1 MKQPA
6 RPRRSRAFPPQE
18 PASAPES
25 APEDDR
31 RGADEVVEAP
41 QASAE
46 DEPRV
51 AAASIQGEE
60 SGSAREARF
69 LVGARAARIRRGSEA
84 GDERAARRE
93 RNRELRRSRREA
105 AARPSSG
112 EILRR
117 PIGQS
122 DAATVLG
129 SSEESATADL
139 NERRKERQQAQRR
152 LVITRIVTV
161 SAACVVAIAL
171 VWGIFFSPLFALD
184 MSKVSI
190 EGLGDD
196 SATTSEVQAAVEPF
210 ASTPLPRL
218 STSKVSAA
226 VGEVRLV
233 REAQVERTWPRGLR
247 VTVRP
252 RQAVLAVK
260 EGAAWSLVD
269 DQGVSLSTSPSMP
282 EGMAPTTLPDGD
294 ERSRAAG
301 EVAAIWAAMGD
312 ELRSQ
317 ITMITHD
324 GQTVSMTL
332 SNSRTLNWGVA
343 SENDLKAKVAQVLVS
358 QRQARTYDVSSPVHP
373 VTS

>member
-1 MKQPA
+1 MKQPP

-31 RGADEVVEAP
+31 RGAAEEVEAP
-41 QASAE
+41 QASM
-46 DEPRV
+46 R
-51 AAASIQGEE
+51 GEE
-60 SGSAREARF
+60 SGSEREAHF
-69 LVGARAARIRRGSEA
+69 STGARASRIRRGSEA
-84 GDERAARRE
+84 RDERTARRE

-105 AARPSSG
+105 AARPTSG
-112 EILRR
+112 DLLRR

-129 SSEESATADL
+129 SSDESATADL
-139 NERRKERQQAQRR
+139 GERRKERQLAQRR
-152 LVITRIVTV
+152 LVLTRIATV
-161 SAACVVAIAL
+161 SAVCVVVAAL

-184 MSKVSI
+184 TSKVSI
-190 EGLGDD
+190 EGLGEDG
-196 SATTSEVQAAVEPF
+196 ATTSEVQAAIQPF

-226 VGEVRLV
+226 IGQVRLV
-233 REAQVERTWPRGLR
+233 REAQVERTWPRGLKI
-247 VTVRP
+247 TVRP

-260 EGAAWSLVD
+260 EGNAWSLVD

-343 SENDLKAKVAQVLVS
+343 SENDLKAKVAQVLIS

>member
-1 MKQPA
+1 MKQPP

-31 RGADEVVEAP
+31 RGAAEVVEAP
-41 QASAE
+41 QASLG
-46 DEPRV
+46 DDSRT
-51 AAASIQGEE
+51 ASASMRGEE
-60 SGSAREARF
+60 SGSEREAHF
-69 LVGARAARIRRGSEA
+69 SMGARASRIRRGSEA
-84 GDERAARRE
+84 RDERAARRE

-105 AARPSSG
+105 AARPTSG
-112 EILRR
+112 DLLRR

-129 SSEESATADL
+129 SSDESATADL
-139 NERRKERQQAQRR
+139 SERRKERQLAQRR
-152 LVITRIVTV
+152 LVLTRIAT
-161 SAACVVAIAL
+161 
-171 VWGIFFSPLFALD
+171 SPLFALD
-184 MSKVSI
+184 TSKVSI
-190 EGLGDD
+190 EGLGEDG
-196 SATTSEVQAAVEPF
+196 ATTSEVQAAIEPF

-226 VGEVRLV
+226 IGQVRLV
-233 REAQVERTWPRGLR
+233 REAQVERTWPRGLK

-260 EGAAWSLVD
+260 EGNAWSLVD

-343 SENDLKAKVAQVLVS
+343 SENDLKAKVAQVLIS

>member
-1 MKQPA
+1 MKQPP
-6 RPRRSRAFPPQE
+6 RPRRSRALPPQE
-18 PASAPES
+18 PARAPES

-31 RGADEVVEAP
+31 RGAAEVVEAP

-269 DQGVSLSTSPSMP
+269 DQGVSLSSSPSMP

>member
-1 MKQPA
+1 MKQPP
-6 RPRRSRAFPPQE
+6 RPRRSRALPPQE
-18 PASAPES
+18 PASAPEF
-25 APEDDR
+25 APEDDL
-31 RGADEVVEAP
+31 RGADEVAEAP

-51 AAASIQGEE
+51 ASPSIQGEE

-69 LVGARAARIRRGSEA
+69 SAGARAARIRRGSEA

-93 RNRELRRSRREA
+93 RNRELRRLRREA

-139 NERRKERQQAQRR
+139 NERRKERQLAQRR
-152 LVITRIVTV
+152 LVITRIATV

-196 SATTSEVQAAVEPF
+196 NATISEVQAAVEPF

-226 VGEVRLV
+226 VGGVRLV
-233 REAQVERTWPRGLR
+233 REAQVERTWRRGLR

-269 DQGVSLSTSPSMP
+269 DQGVSLSSSPSMP

-343 SENDLKAKVAQVLVS
+343 SENDLKAKVAQVLIS

>member
-1 MKQPA
+1 MKQPP

-31 RGADEVVEAP
+31 RGAAEEVEAP

-69 LVGARAARIRRGSEA
+69 SAGARAARIRRGSEA

-152 LVITRIVTV
+152 LVITRIATV

-196 SATTSEVQAAVEPF
+196 NATISEVQAAVEPF

-226 VGEVRLV
+226 VGGVRLV
-233 REAQVERTWPRGLR
+233 REAQVARTWPRGLR

-269 DQGVSLSTSPSMP
+269 DQGVSLSSSPSMP

-343 SENDLKAKVAQVLVS
+343 SENDLKAKVAQVLIS

>member
-1 MKQPA
+1 MKQPP

-18 PASAPES
+18 PARAPES

-69 LVGARAARIRRGSEA
+69 LVGARASRIRRGSEA

-196 SATTSEVQAAVEPF
+196 SATTSEVQAAIEPF

-260 EGAAWSLVD
+260 EGAAWSLMD
-269 DQGVSLSTSPSMP
+269 DQGVSLSSSPSMP

-343 SENDLKAKVAQVLVS
+343 SENDLKAKVAQVLIS

>member
-1 MKQPA
+1 MKQPP
-6 RPRRSRAFPPQE
+6 RPRRSRALPPQE
-18 PASAPES
+18 PARAPES

-31 RGADEVVEAP
+31 RGVDEVVEAP

-51 AAASIQGEE
+51 AAASIQGEG

-69 LVGARAARIRRGSEA
+69 SAGARAARIRRGSEA

-152 LVITRIVTV
+152 LVITRIATV

-196 SATTSEVQAAVEPF
+196 SATTSEVQAAIQPF

-218 STSKVSAA
+218 STSQVSAA
-226 VGEVRLV
+226 VGGVRLV

-269 DQGVSLSTSPSMP
+269 DQGVSLSSSPSMP

-343 SENDLKAKVAQVLVS
+343 SENDLKAKVAQVLIS

>member
-1 MKQPA
+1 MKQPP
-6 RPRRSRAFPPQE
+6 RPRRSRALPPQE
-18 PASAPES
+18 PARAPES
-25 APEDDR
+25 ASEDDR

-51 AAASIQGEE
+51 ASPSIQGEE

-69 LVGARAARIRRGSEA
+69 SAGARAARIRRGSEA

-139 NERRKERQQAQRR
+139 NERRKERQLAQRR
-152 LVITRIVTV
+152 LVITRIATV

-196 SATTSEVQAAVEPF
+196 SATTAEVQAAVEPF

-226 VGEVRLV
+226 VGGVRLV

-260 EGAAWSLVD
+260 EGSVWSLVD
-269 DQGVSLSTSPSMP
+269 DQGVSLSSSPSMP

-343 SENDLKAKVAQVLVS
+343 SENDLKAKVAQVLIS

>member
-1 MKQPA
+1 MKQPP
-6 RPRRSRAFPPQE
+6 RPRRSRALPPQE

-25 APEDDR
+25 TREDDR
-31 RGADEVVEAP
+31 RGAAEVVEAP

-46 DEPRV
+46 DESRV
-51 AAASIQGEE
+51 DSASIQGE
-60 SGSAREARF
+60 GNGNAREARF
-69 LVGARAARIRRGSEA
+69 ATGARAARIQRGSEA
-84 GDERAARRE
+84 HDERAARRE

-139 NERRKERQQAQRR
+139 NERRKERQLAQRR
-152 LVITRIVTV
+152 LVLTRIATV
-161 SAACVVAIAL
+161 STACVMAIAL

-196 SATTSEVQAAVEPF
+196 NATTSEVQAAVEPF

-260 EGAAWSLVD
+260 EGSVWSLVD
-269 DQGVSLSTSPSMP
+269 DQGVSLSSSPSMP

-343 SENDLKAKVAQVLVS
+343 SENDLKAKVAQVLIS

>member
-1 MKQPA
+1 MKQPP

-31 RGADEVVEAP
+31 RGAAEEVEVP
-41 QASAE
+41 QASVE
-46 DEPRV
+46 DNSRT
-51 AAASIQGEE
+51 ASASTQGEE

-69 LVGARAARIRRGSEA
+69 SAGARAARIRRRSEA

-152 LVITRIVTV
+152 LVITRIATV

-196 SATTSEVQAAVEPF
+196 SATTSEVQAAIQPF

-233 REAQVERTWPRGLR
+233 REAQVARTWPRGLR

-269 DQGVSLSTSPSMP
+269 DQGVSLSSSPSMP

-343 SENDLKAKVAQVLVS
+343 SENDLKAKVAQVLIS

>member
-1 MKQPA
+1 MKQPP
-6 RPRRSRAFPPQE
+6 RPRRSRALPPQE

-25 APEDDR
+25 TREDDR
-31 RGADEVVEAP
+31 RGAAEVVEAP

-46 DEPRV
+46 GESRV
-51 AAASIQGEE
+51 ASASMQGE
-60 SGSAREARF
+60 GNGNAREARF
-69 LVGARAARIRRGSEA
+69 ATGARAARIRRGSEA
-84 GDERAARRE
+84 HDERAARRE
-93 RNRELRRSRREA
+93 RNRALRRSRREA

-152 LVITRIVTV
+152 LVITRIATV

-196 SATTSEVQAAVEPF
+196 SATTSEVQAAIQPF

-226 VGEVRLV
+226 VGGVRLV
-233 REAQVERTWPRGLR
+233 REDQVERTWPRGLR

-269 DQGVSLSTSPSMP
+269 DQGVSLSSSPSMP

-343 SENDLKAKVAQVLVS
+343 SENDLKAKVAQVLIS

>member
-1 MKQPA
+1 MKQPP
-6 RPRRSRAFPPQE
+6 RPRRSRALPPQE

-25 APEDDR
+25 TREDDR
-31 RGADEVVEAP
+31 RGAAEVVEAP

-46 DEPRV
+46 GESRV
-51 AAASIQGEE
+51 ASASMQGE
-60 SGSAREARF
+60 GNGNAREARF
-69 LVGARAARIRRGSEA
+69 ATGARAARIRRGSEA
-84 GDERAARRE
+84 HDERAARRE

-122 DAATVLG
+122 DAVTVLG

-139 NERRKERQQAQRR
+139 NERRKERQLAQRR
-152 LVITRIVTV
+152 LVLTRIATV
-161 SAACVVAIAL
+161 STACVMAIAL

-196 SATTSEVQAAVEPF
+196 NATTSEVQAAVEPF

-269 DQGVSLSTSPSMP
+269 DQGVSLSSSPSMP

-343 SENDLKAKVAQVLVS
+343 SENDLKAKVAQVLIS

-373 VTS
+373 ITS

>member
-1 MKQPA
+1 MKQPP
-6 RPRRSRAFPPQE
+6 RPRRSRALPPQE
-18 PASAPES
+18 PARAPES

-269 DQGVSLSTSPSMP
+269 DQGVSLSSSPSMP

-343 SENDLKAKVAQVLVS
+343 SENDLKAKVAQVLIS

>member
-1 MKQPA
+1 MKQPP
-6 RPRRSRAFPPQE
+6 RPRRSRALPPQE

-25 APEDDR
+25 TREDDR
-31 RGADEVVEAP
+31 RGAAEVVEAP

-46 DEPRV
+46 DESRV
-51 AAASIQGEE
+51 DSASIQGE
-60 SGSAREARF
+60 GNGNAREARF
-69 LVGARAARIRRGSEA
+69 ATGARAARIQRGSEA
-84 GDERAARRE
+84 HNERAARRE

-122 DAATVLG
+122 DAVTVLG

-152 LVITRIVTV
+152 LVITRIATV

-233 REAQVERTWPRGLR
+233 REAHVERTWPRGLR

-269 DQGVSLSTSPSMP
+269 DQGVSLSSSPSMP

-343 SENDLKAKVAQVLVS
+343 SENDLKAKVAQVLIS

>member
-1 MKQPA
+1 MKQPP
-6 RPRRSRAFPPQE
+6 RPRRSRALPPQE
-18 PASAPES
+18 PASVPES

-31 RGADEVVEAP
+31 RGAAEVVEAP
-41 QASAE
+41 QASVE
-46 DEPRV
+46 DESRV
-51 AAASIQGEE
+51 ASASIQGEE
-60 SGSAREARF
+60 SGNARKARF
-69 LVGARAARIRRGSEA
+69 SAGARAARIRRGSEA

-105 AARPSSG
+105 ATRPSSG

-129 SSEESATADL
+129 SSEESAAADL
-139 NERRKERQQAQRR
+139 NERRKERQLAQRR
-152 LVITRIVTV
+152 LVLTRIATV

-196 SATTSEVQAAVEPF
+196 SATTSEVQAAIQPF

-218 STSKVSAA
+218 STSKASAA

-269 DQGVSLSTSPSMP
+269 DQGVSLSSSPSLP

-343 SENDLKAKVAQVLVS
+343 SENDLKAKVAQVLIS

>member
-1 MKQPA
+1 MKQPP
-6 RPRRSRAFPPQE
+6 RPRRSRALPPQE

-25 APEDDR
+25 TREDDR
-31 RGADEVVEAP
+31 RGAAEVVEAP

-46 DEPRV
+46 DESRV
-51 AAASIQGEE
+51 DSASIQGE
-60 SGSAREARF
+60 GNGNAREARF
-69 LVGARAARIRRGSEA
+69 ATGARAARIQRGSEA

-122 DAATVLG
+122 DAVTVLG

-152 LVITRIVTV
+152 LVITRIATV

-196 SATTSEVQAAVEPF
+196 SATTSEVQAAIQPF

-226 VGEVRLV
+226 VGGVRLV
-233 REAQVERTWPRGLR
+233 REAHVERTWPRGLR

-269 DQGVSLSTSPSMP
+269 DQGVSLSSSPSMP

-343 SENDLKAKVAQVLVS
+343 SENDLKAKVAQVLIS

>member
-1 MKQPA
+1 MKQPP
-6 RPRRSRAFPPQE
+6 RPRRSRALPPQE
-18 PASAPES
+18 PASAPEP

-41 QASAE
+41 QTSTE

-69 LVGARAARIRRGSEA
+69 SAGARAARIRRGSEA

-152 LVITRIVTV
+152 LVITRIATV

-226 VGEVRLV
+226 VGGVRLV
-233 REAQVERTWPRGLR
+233 REAHVERTWPRGLR

-269 DQGVSLSTSPSMP
+269 DQGVSLSSSPSMP

-343 SENDLKAKVAQVLVS
+343 SENDLKAKVAQVLIS

>member
-1 MKQPA
+1 MKQPP
-6 RPRRSRAFPPQE
+6 RPRRSRALPPQE
-18 PASAPES
+18 PASAPEP
-25 APEDDR
+25 AREDDR
-31 RGADEVVEAP
+31 RGAAEVVEVP
-41 QASAE
+41 QAST
-46 DEPRV
+46 
-51 AAASIQGEE
+51 QGEE

-69 LVGARAARIRRGSEA
+69 ATGARAARIRRGSEA

-152 LVITRIVTV
+152 LVITRIATV

-196 SATTSEVQAAVEPF
+196 SATISEVQAAVEPF

-226 VGEVRLV
+226 VGGVRLV

-269 DQGVSLSTSPSMP
+269 DQGVSLSSSPSMP

-343 SENDLKAKVAQVLVS
+343 SENDLKAKVAQVLIS

>member
-1 MKQPA
+1 MKQPP
-6 RPRRSRAFPPQE
+6 RPRRSRALPPQE
-18 PASAPES
+18 PARAPES
-25 APEDDR
+25 TREDDR
-31 RGADEVVEAP
+31 RGAAEVVEAP

-46 DEPRV
+46 DESRV
-51 AAASIQGEE
+51 DSASIQGE
-60 SGSAREARF
+60 GNGNAREARF
-69 LVGARAARIRRGSEA
+69 ATGARAARIQRGSEA
-84 GDERAARRE
+84 HDERAARRE

-122 DAATVLG
+122 DAVTVLG

-139 NERRKERQQAQRR
+139 NERRKERQLAQRR
-152 LVITRIVTV
+152 LVLTRIATV
-161 SAACVVAIAL
+161 STACVMAIAL

-196 SATTSEVQAAVEPF
+196 NATTSEVQAAVEPF

-260 EGAAWSLVD
+260 EGSVWSLVD
-269 DQGVSLSTSPSMP
+269 DQGVSLSSSPSMP

-343 SENDLKAKVAQVLVS
+343 SENDLKAKVAQVLIS

>member
-1 MKQPA
+1 MKQPP
-6 RPRRSRAFPPQE
+6 RPRRSRALPPQE
-18 PASAPES
+18 PARAPES
-25 APEDDR
+25 ASEDDR

-41 QASAE
+41 QTSAE

-60 SGSAREARF
+60 SGSAREVRF
-69 LVGARAARIRRGSEA
+69 SAGARAARIRRGSEA

-152 LVITRIVTV
+152 LVITRIATV

-196 SATTSEVQAAVEPF
+196 SATTSEVQAAIQPF

-226 VGEVRLV
+226 VGGVRLV
-233 REAQVERTWPRGLR
+233 REAHVERTWPRGLR

-269 DQGVSLSTSPSMP
+269 DQGVSLSSSPSMP

-343 SENDLKAKVAQVLVS
+343 SENDLKAKVAQVLIS

>member
-1 MKQPA
+1 MKQPP
-6 RPRRSRAFPPQE
+6 RPRRSRALPPQE
-18 PASAPES
+18 PARAPES
-25 APEDDR
+25 TPEDDR

-51 AAASIQGEE
+51 AAASIQGEG

-69 LVGARAARIRRGSEA
+69 SAGARAARIRRGSEA

-152 LVITRIVTV
+152 LVITRIATV

-196 SATTSEVQAAVEPF
+196 SATTSEVQAAIQPF

-226 VGEVRLV
+226 VGGVRLV

-260 EGAAWSLVD
+260 EGSAWSLVD
-269 DQGVSLSTSPSMP
+269 DQGVSLSSSPSMP

-301 EVAAIWAAMGD
+301 EVAAIWTAMGD

-343 SENDLKAKVAQVLVS
+343 SENDLKAKVAQVLIS

>member
-1 MKQPA
+1 MKQPP
-6 RPRRSRAFPPQE
+6 RPRRSRALPPQE
-18 PASAPES
+18 PARAPES

-139 NERRKERQQAQRR
+139 NERRKERRQAQRR

-269 DQGVSLSTSPSMP
+269 DQGVSLSSSPSMP

-343 SENDLKAKVAQVLVS
+343 SENDLKAKVAQVLIS

>member
-1 MKQPA
+1 MKQPP
-6 RPRRSRAFPPQE
+6 RPRRSRALPPQE

-25 APEDDR
+25 TREDDR

-41 QASAE
+41 QTSAE

-51 AAASIQGEE
+51 AAASIQGE
-60 SGSAREARF
+60 GNGNAREARF
-69 LVGARAARIRRGSEA
+69 ATGARAARIRRGSEA

-152 LVITRIVTV
+152 LVITRIATV

-196 SATTSEVQAAVEPF
+196 NATTSEVQAAIQPF

-233 REAQVERTWPRGLR
+233 REAHVERTWPRGLR

-260 EGAAWSLVD
+260 EGSVWSLVD
-269 DQGVSLSTSPSMP
+269 DQGVSLSSSPSMP

-343 SENDLKAKVAQVLVS
+343 SENDLKAKVAQVLIS

>member
-1 MKQPA
+1 MKQPP
-6 RPRRSRAFPPQE
+6 RPRRSRALPPQE

-25 APEDDR
+25 TREDDR
-31 RGADEVVEAP
+31 RGAAEVVEAP

-46 DEPRV
+46 GESRV
-51 AAASIQGEE
+51 ASASMQGE
-60 SGSAREARF
+60 GNGNAREARF
-69 LVGARAARIRRGSEA
+69 ATGARAARIRRGSEA
-84 GDERAARRE
+84 HDERAARRE

-117 PIGQS
+117 PSGQS
-122 DAATVLG
+122 DAVTVLG
-129 SSEESATADL
+129 SSEESATADR
-139 NERRKERQQAQRR
+139 NERRKERQLAQRR
-152 LVITRIVTV
+152 LVLTRIATV
-161 SAACVVAIAL
+161 STACVMAIAL

-196 SATTSEVQAAVEPF
+196 NATTSEVQAAVEPF

-269 DQGVSLSTSPSMP
+269 DQGVSLSSSPSMP

-343 SENDLKAKVAQVLVS
+343 SENDLKAKVAQVLIS
-358 QRQARTYDVSSPVHP
+358 QRQAHTYDVSSPVHP

>member
-1 MKQPA
+1 MKQPP
-6 RPRRSRAFPPQE
+6 RPRRSRALPPQE

-25 APEDDR
+25 TREDDR
-31 RGADEVVEAP
+31 RGAAEVVEAP

-46 DEPRV
+46 DESRV
-51 AAASIQGEE
+51 DSASIQGE
-60 SGSAREARF
+60 GNGNAREARF
-69 LVGARAARIRRGSEA
+69 SAGARAARIQRGSEA
-84 GDERAARRE
+84 HDERAARRE

-122 DAATVLG
+122 DAVTVLG

-139 NERRKERQQAQRR
+139 NERRKERQLAQRR
-152 LVITRIVTV
+152 LVLTRIATV
-161 SAACVVAIAL
+161 STACVMAIAL

-233 REAQVERTWPRGLR
+233 REAHVERTWPRGLR

-269 DQGVSLSTSPSMP
+269 DQGVSLSSSPSMP

-343 SENDLKAKVAQVLVS
+343 SENDLKAKVAQVLIS

>member
-1 MKQPA
+1 MKQPP
-6 RPRRSRAFPPQE
+6 RPRRSRALPPQE
-18 PASAPES
+18 PASAPEF
-25 APEDDR
+25 APEDDL
-31 RGADEVVEAP
+31 RGADEVAEAP

-51 AAASIQGEE
+51 ASPSIQGEE

-69 LVGARAARIRRGSEA
+69 SAGARAARIRRGSEA

-93 RNRELRRSRREA
+93 RNRELRRLRREA

-139 NERRKERQQAQRR
+139 NERRKERQLAQRR
-152 LVITRIVTV
+152 LVITRIATV

-196 SATTSEVQAAVEPF
+196 SATTAEVQAAVEPF

-226 VGEVRLV
+226 VGGVRLV
-233 REAQVERTWPRGLR
+233 REAQVERTWRRGLR

-260 EGAAWSLVD
+260 EGSVWSLVD
-269 DQGVSLSTSPSMP
+269 DQGVSLSSSPSMP

-343 SENDLKAKVAQVLVS
+343 SENDLKAKVAQVLIS

>member
-1 MKQPA
+1 MKQPP
-6 RPRRSRAFPPQE
+6 RPRRSRALPPQE
-18 PASAPES
+18 PARAPES

-269 DQGVSLSTSPSMP
+269 DQGVSLSSSPSMP

>member
-1 MKQPA
+1 MKQPP
-6 RPRRSRAFPPQE
+6 RPRRSRALPPQE

-25 APEDDR
+25 TREHDR
-31 RGADEVVEAP
+31 RGAAEVVGAP

-46 DEPRV
+46 GESRV
-51 AAASIQGEE
+51 ASASMQGE
-60 SGSAREARF
+60 GNGNAREARF
-69 LVGARAARIRRGSEA
+69 ATGARAARIRRGSEA
-84 GDERAARRE
+84 HDERAARRE

-152 LVITRIVTV
+152 LVITRIATV

-233 REAQVERTWPRGLR
+233 REAQVARTWPRGLR

-269 DQGVSLSTSPSMP
+269 DQGVSLSSSPSMP

-343 SENDLKAKVAQVLVS
+343 SENDLKAKVAQVLIS

>member
-1 MKQPA
+1 MKQPP
-6 RPRRSRAFPPQE
+6 RPRRSRALPPQE

-25 APEDDR
+25 TREDDR
-31 RGADEVVEAP
+31 RGAAEVVEAP

-46 DEPRV
+46 DESRV
-51 AAASIQGEE
+51 DSASIQGE
-60 SGSAREARF
+60 GNGNAREARF
-69 LVGARAARIRRGSEA
+69 ATGARAARIQRGSEA
-84 GDERAARRE
+84 HDERAARRE

-139 NERRKERQQAQRR
+139 NERRKERQLAQRR
-152 LVITRIVTV
+152 LVLTRIATV
-161 SAACVVAIAL
+161 STACVMAIAL

-196 SATTSEVQAAVEPF
+196 NATTSEVQAAVEPF

-233 REAQVERTWPRGLR
+233 REAHVERTWPRGLR

-269 DQGVSLSTSPSMP
+269 DQGVSLSSSPSMP

-343 SENDLKAKVAQVLVS
+343 SENDLKAKVAQVLIS

>member
-1 MKQPA
+1 MKQPP
-6 RPRRSRAFPPQE
+6 RPRRSRALPPQE
-18 PASAPES
+18 PVRAPES

-69 LVGARAARIRRGSEA
+69 SAGARAARIRRGSEA

-152 LVITRIVTV
+152 LVITRIATV
-161 SAACVVAIAL
+161 SAACVMAIAL

-196 SATTSEVQAAVEPF
+196 SATTSEVQAAIQPF

-226 VGEVRLV
+226 VGGVRLV

-269 DQGVSLSTSPSMP
+269 DQGVSLSSSPSMP

-343 SENDLKAKVAQVLVS
+343 SENDLKAKVAQVLIS

>member
-1 MKQPA
+1 MKQPP

-18 PASAPES
+18 PASAPGS
-25 APEDDR
+25 APEDDL
-31 RGADEVVEAP
+31 RGADEVAEAP

-51 AAASIQGEE
+51 ASPSIQGEE

-69 LVGARAARIRRGSEA
+69 SAGARAARIRRGSEA

-139 NERRKERQQAQRR
+139 NERRKERQLAQRR
-152 LVITRIVTV
+152 LVITRIATV

-196 SATTSEVQAAVEPF
+196 SATTAEVQAAVEPF

-226 VGEVRLV
+226 VGGVRLV

-260 EGAAWSLVD
+260 EGSVWSLVD
-269 DQGVSLSTSPSMP
+269 DQGVSLSSSPSMP

-343 SENDLKAKVAQVLVS
+343 SENDLKAKVAQVLIS